1 MECVQVANLVI
12 DVSTVNVSFLTL
24 NVHSWSN
31 LKLSSKSVMPPL

>member
-1 MECVQVANLVI
+1 MECVQVINLAI
-12 DVSTVNVSFLTL
+12 DRSAVNVFFLTL